1 MKKNLFVLF
10 VAVFAIICSKGQT
23 LGAMYDPEDSIMVE
37 QLLQKAQDLPR
48 HENVIL
54 FFGKQFVGLPYGA
67 ATLEKSDTERLIIN
81 LKQLD
86 CTTFVETVTALTLCH
101 RNKKHRFADY
111 CQALKTIRYQ
121 GGVLNQYPSR
131 NHYFSTWIES
141 NERLGI
147 VSEIGPE
154 GHSKI
159 SPFTAVQ
166 KLKIDFMTKHAELYP
181 ALVNHPEFLS
191 PIAATEKSLTGRTI
205 RYIPKQALGGPKYL
219 LGKAIHDGDIL
230 ALVTQKDGLDVS
242 HLGFAVW
249 MSDGKLHLL
258 HASSLRHKVIFDDL
272 TLKDYQ
278 LKQHTQTGVRVIRIN
293 KGQKAF
299 E

>member
-10 VAVFAIICSKGQT
+10 VAVFVIICSKGQT

-67 ATLEKSDTERLIIN
+67 ATLEKSDTERLIVN
-81 LKQLD
+81 LKHLD

-141 NERLGI
+141 NERLGMKSALRDI
-147 VSEIGPE
+147 RRFLPSLLCRN
-154 GHSKI
+154 SRLI
-159 SPFTAVQ
+159 S
-166 KLKIDFMTKHAELYP
+166 
-181 ALVNHPEFLS
+181 
-191 PIAATEKSLTGRTI
+191 
-205 RYIPKQALGGPKYL
+205 
-219 LGKAIHDGDIL
+219 
-230 ALVTQKDGLDVS
+230 
-242 HLGFAVW
+242 
-249 MSDGKLHLL
+249 
-258 HASSLRHKVIFDDL
+258 
-272 TLKDYQ
+272 
-278 LKQHTQTGVRVIRIN
+278 
-293 KGQKAF
+293 
-299 E
+299 

>member
-1 MKKNLFVLF
+1 MKLRIFF
-10 VAVFAIICSKGQT
+10 FFAVILASVGGSSQVP
-23 LGAMYDPEDSIMVE
+23 GPMYTPEDSIKIE
-37 QLLQKAQDLPR
+37 QLLQKASQQPKDV
-48 HENVIL
+48 NIVL

-81 LKQLD
+81 LNQLD

-121 GGVLNQYPSR
+121 GGVLDKYPSR

-147 VSEIGPE
+147 VTEIGPA

-166 KLKIDFMTKHAELYP
+166 QLNIHFMTKHSELYP
-181 ALVNHPEFLS
+181 ALVNHPEFLI
-191 PIAATEKSLTGRTI
+191 PIGEAEKSLTGKNI

-242 HLGFAVW
+242 HLGLAVW
-249 MSDGKLHLL
+249 MNDGKLHLL

-272 TLKDYQ
+272 TLEEYQ
-278 LKQHTQTGVRVIRIN
+278 QKQRTQTGVRVIRIN
-293 KGQKAF
+293 KGQNAF
-299 E
+299 K

>member
-67 ATLEKSDTERLIIN
+67 ATLEKSDTERLIVN
-81 LKQLD
+81 L
-86 CTTFVETVTALTLCH
+86 
-101 RNKKHRFADY
+101 KHRFADY

-166 KLKIDFMTKHAELYP
+166 KLKIDFMTKHSELYP

>member
-1 MKKNLFVLF
+1 
-10 VAVFAIICSKGQT
+10 
-23 LGAMYDPEDSIMVE
+23 
-37 QLLQKAQDLPR
+37 
-48 HENVIL
+48 
-54 FFGKQFVGLPYGA
+54 
-67 ATLEKSDTERLIIN
+67 
-81 LKQLD
+81 
-86 CTTFVETVTALTLCH
+86 
-101 RNKKHRFADY
+101 
-111 CQALKTIRYQ
+111 
-121 GGVLNQYPSR
+121 
-131 NHYFSTWIES
+131 
-141 NERLGI
+141 
-147 VSEIGPE
+147 
-154 GHSKI
+154 
-159 SPFTAVQ
+159 
-166 KLKIDFMTKHAELYP
+166 MTKHAELYP